1 MGFWNGLKELSN
13 WSKKNKQKKE
23 EKEKKVNENPTE
35 EQLLDNKKGK
45 LSFLWTFLSVV
56 VYVLG
61 FGVVAKGFDVNAAVG
76 IIALVVALL
85 ITPLVQRKA
94 ISLAQEQRR
103 INGKGLIALICACAI
118 PLIVLAGGVFF
129 FAFGGYYIWLN

>member
-1 MGFWNGLKELSN
+1 MGFWKGLKELSN

-23 EKEKKVNENPTE
+23 EKAKKVNESPTE
-35 EQLLDNKKGK
+35 EQLKDNKKGK

-61 FGVVAKGFDVNAAVG
+61 FGVVAKGFDINVGVG
-76 IIALVVALL
+76 IIALLVALL
-85 ITPLVQRKA
+85 TTPLAQRKA

-103 INGKGLIALICACAI
+103 INGKGLIALILAVVLPLAI
-118 PLIVLAGGVFF
+118 LAGGVFF
-129 FAFGGYYIWLN
+129 FAFGGYYIWM